1 MTVLA
6 IDTASR
12 RRALCVV
19 AGAQGEVVAAQP
31 LPGRDLDRQLLPALA
46 ALLSDDVSAVACVL
60 GPGSY
65 TGLRVGIAAALGV
78 AHARDLPLHGI
89 DALDAVARTAPLD
102 ATDIEAVADAGRG
115 ALYVARYR
123 REGNRFHLVEP
134 ARRVEAGEWQAVD
147 LSADASG
154 AGSSPLR
161 HSRLER
167 GRTPAL
173 PLAVSLDGIPGTLD
187 GSPRAAEALAAA
199 AAAALAQPPLPRT
212 GLEPVYLTG
221 SGSVPARPRV

>member
-12 RRALCVV
+12 RRALCIV
-19 AGAQGEVVAAQP
+19 AGAHGQVVAAQP
-31 LPGRDLDRQLLPALA
+31 LSGRDLDRQLLPALA
-46 ALLSDDVSAVACVL
+46 DLLRNDGVDAVACVL

-89 DALDAVARTAPLD
+89 DALDAVARTAPAD
-102 ATDIEAVADAGRG
+102 AAEIEAVADAGRG

-123 REGNRFHLVEP
+123 REGDEFHLTEP
-134 ARRVEAGEWQAVD
+134 ARRVEAGEWQPASHWVAV
-147 LSADASG
+147 G
-154 AGSSPLR
+154 
-161 HSRLER
+161 
-167 GRTPAL
+167 
-173 PLAVSLDGIPGTLD
+173 LDGIPGTLD
-187 GSPRAAEALAAA
+187 GSPRAAGALAAA

-221 SGSVPARPRV
+221 SGSAPARPRV

>member
-19 AGAQGEVVAAQP
+19 AGVDGEVVAAQP
-31 LPGRDLDRQLLPALA
+31 LPGRDVDRQLLPALS
-46 ALLSDDVSAVACVL
+46 ALLSDDLAAVACVL

-89 DALDAVARTAPLD
+89 AALEAVARAAPAD
-102 ATDIEAVADAGRG
+102 AAHIEAVADAGRG

-123 REGNRFHLVEP
+123 RDGSVLQITEP
-134 ARRVEAGEWQAVD
+134 ARRVEAGEWRP
-147 LSADASG
+147 ASG
-154 AGSSPLR
+154 
-161 HSRLER
+161 HV
-167 GRTPAL
+167 
-173 PLAVSLDGIPGTLD
+173 AVSLDGILGTVEGL
-187 GSPRAAEALAAA
+187 PRAAEALAAA

-221 SGSVPARPRV
+221 GGSAPARARV

>member
-12 RRALCVV
+12 RRALCIV
-19 AGAQGEVVAAQP
+19 AGAHGQVVAAQP

-46 ALLSDDVSAVACVL
+46 ALLGDDVEAVACVL

-89 DALDAVARTAPLD
+89 DALDAVARTAPAD
-102 ATDIEAVADAGRG
+102 AAEIEAVADAGRG
-115 ALYVARYR
+115 ALYVGRYR
-123 REGNRFHLVEP
+123 REGDEFHLTEP
-134 ARRVEAGEWQAVD
+134 ARRVEAGEWQP
-147 LSADASG
+147 AS
-154 AGSSPLR
+154 
-161 HSRLER
+161 HWV
-167 GRTPAL
+167 
-173 PLAVSLDGIPGTLD
+173 AVSLDGIPGTLD

-221 SGSVPARPRV
+221 SGSAPARPRV